1 MVANGSAWRK
11 NNRREWLRTLGRFFA
26 IVAIVA
32 LGVGFF
38 TGLRLA
44 RPAMVK
50 TGADYIE
57 RTNLYDFQLRS
68 TLGFTEED
76 AAYFAA
82 LDGVE
87 TVEPS
92 VSADLLTMFRDREVV
107 FATQELLPTLNQPVL
122 TAGRMPEAADEC
134 LGDNRYFT
142 EDDLGTVITVRNDPD
157 DEAPFSQEAYT
168 LVGLGSSPQYL
179 SSQRGTSALG
189 NGTVAAFL
197 FLTEAGYDADY
208 YTEIYVKVPSE
219 GAAFGDAYAD
229 SVEPWE
235 DVLED
240 AVNARGELRRT
251 TVIADAEEE
260 LADGWAEYYDGLQE
274 YEDGKAE
281 ADEELA
287 DGKQELDDALQELND
302 GEADYAEGVETLE
315 ALRADPL
322 SNDEIR
328 DARAELDDGW
338 QQYYDGKQEYEDGL
352 KEYEDGKQE
361 YEDGLKEYE
370 DAVAENQPK
379 LDDAKKELEQAKKSL
394 ENGET
399 SYDEGVATYNALLQD
414 PSAVPELAEARR
426 QLDAQWADY
435 NEKLAAYEQYA
446 AVIDGYEADVAE
458 AQATLEA
465 LQASGTATEEE
476 IIAAQ
481 TNLAFAQAVLEG
493 ALAQGG
499 DPDEMAAGLNTYKE
513 TLDQAEADF
522 QAGYQEAIQQAEAEL
537 DAARKQ
543 LDDGWDQYYEG
554 LKEYEDGVKELEDGK
569 KELEDAKAELED
581 GKIELEDTKAELDDA
596 YAELVQG
603 EADYK
608 SGYEDALAEGEQEL
622 ADARQELDDGWAE
635 YYDGVEEYEEGK
647 LEAEQ
652 ELADARQELDDALE
666 ELEDGE
672 SDFYDLKTAPL
683 SVFALTRTA
692 NTGYASFDNDTAIV
706 EGLAAI
712 FPVFFFLVAALV
724 CSSTMTRMVDEQRTN
739 NGTLKALGYRDGSI
753 MSRFTAYAAW
763 AAVLGTGLGLA
774 VGAWIF
780 PAVIWRAYTMIYR
793 FADLEFVFDPVLA
806 LLSLAAALV
815 CSVGAALA
823 SAWNEMRKMP
833 ASLMRPKAP
842 KAGKRI
848 LLEYMTPL
856 WKHMSFLQKVAARNV
871 FRYKKRLIMM
881 LLGTG
886 GCLAL
891 LIAGLGLR
899 DSVANVAEDQYRY
912 ITLYD
917 YTITFAQGQTEDQ
930 QQAFRETWAADLDHL
945 AFAATDTV
953 DVLTQKGVSTASVV
967 ASDDPEI
974 TALFGLTYGDE
985 TVDWP
990 TGDGAV
996 VSEKLL
1002 RLSGISVGDSLT
1014 VERSDGTVLEI
1025 PVVGAFENYVNHYIL
1040 LTGQGYETWMSEAPE
1055 IDTAYA
1061 STASE
1066 EITALGARLTEGR
1079 SVLSVSLAQDFQA
1092 MIADTMQSLDAV
1104 ISLVVGCALALSFVV
1119 SYNLV
1124 NINITERVREIATI
1138 KVLGFYRWETYSYV
1152 FREGLILTGLGCVVG
1167 VPLGIWLHRFVMDR
1181 IQVDMVSFRVRID
1194 PWSFVLA
1201 LALTLV
1207 ITLVTDALLVR
1218 KIDRIHMAESLKSVE

>member
-44 RPAMVK
+44 RPAMAK

-57 RTNLYDFQLRS
+57 ETNLYDFQLRS

-107 FATQELLPTLNQPVL
+107 FATQALLPTLNQPVL

-157 DEAPFSQEAYT
+157 DEAPFSQDTYT

-179 SSQRGTSALG
+179 SSQRGSSALG

-219 GAAFGDAYAD
+219 GAAFSDAYAD

-251 TVIADAEEE
+251 TVIAEAEEE

-379 LDDAKKELEQAKKSL
+379 LDDAKKELEQAKQSL
-394 ENGET
+394 DSGEA
-399 SYDEGVATYNALLQD
+399 SYEEGVATYNALLQD

-446 AVIDGYEADVAE
+446 AIIDGYEADVAE

-481 TNLAFAQAVLEG
+481 TNLAFAQAVLDG

-499 DPDEMAAGLNTYKE
+499 DPDEMAAGLNTDK
-513 TLDQAEADF
+513 
-522 QAGYQEAIQQAEAEL
+522 
-537 DAARKQ
+537 
-543 LDDGWDQYYEG
+543 
-554 LKEYEDGVKELEDGK
+554 
-569 KELEDAKAELED
+569 
-581 GKIELEDTKAELDDA
+581 
-596 YAELVQG
+596 
-603 EADYK
+603 
-608 SGYEDALAEGEQEL
+608 
-622 ADARQELDDGWAE
+622 
-635 YYDGVEEYEEGK
+635 
-647 LEAEQ
+647 
-652 ELADARQELDDALE
+652 
-666 ELEDGE
+666 
-672 SDFYDLKTAPL
+672 
-683 SVFALTRTA
+683 
-692 NTGYASFDNDTAIV
+692 
-706 EGLAAI
+706 
-712 FPVFFFLVAALV
+712 
-724 CSSTMTRMVDEQRTN
+724 
-739 NGTLKALGYRDGSI
+739 
-753 MSRFTAYAAW
+753 
-763 AAVLGTGLGLA
+763 
-774 VGAWIF
+774 
-780 PAVIWRAYTMIYR
+780 
-793 FADLEFVFDPVLA
+793 
-806 LLSLAAALV
+806 
-815 CSVGAALA
+815 
-823 SAWNEMRKMP
+823 
-833 ASLMRPKAP
+833 
-842 KAGKRI
+842 
-848 LLEYMTPL
+848 
-856 WKHMSFLQKVAARNV
+856 
-871 FRYKKRLIMM
+871 
-881 LLGTG
+881 
-886 GCLAL
+886 
-891 LIAGLGLR
+891 
-899 DSVANVAEDQYRY
+899 
-912 ITLYD
+912 
-917 YTITFAQGQTEDQ
+917 
-930 QQAFRETWAADLDHL
+930 
-945 AFAATDTV
+945 
-953 DVLTQKGVSTASVV
+953 
-967 ASDDPEI
+967 
-974 TALFGLTYGDE
+974 
-985 TVDWP
+985 
-990 TGDGAV
+990 
-996 VSEKLL
+996 
-1002 RLSGISVGDSLT
+1002 
-1014 VERSDGTVLEI
+1014 
-1025 PVVGAFENYVNHYIL
+1025 
-1040 LTGQGYETWMSEAPE
+1040 
-1055 IDTAYA
+1055 
-1061 STASE
+1061 
-1066 EITALGARLTEGR
+1066 
-1079 SVLSVSLAQDFQA
+1079 
-1092 MIADTMQSLDAV
+1092 
-1104 ISLVVGCALALSFVV
+1104 
-1119 SYNLV
+1119 
-1124 NINITERVREIATI
+1124 
-1138 KVLGFYRWETYSYV
+1138 
-1152 FREGLILTGLGCVVG
+1152 
-1167 VPLGIWLHRFVMDR
+1167 
-1181 IQVDMVSFRVRID
+1181 
-1194 PWSFVLA
+1194 
-1201 LALTLV
+1201 
-1207 ITLVTDALLVR
+1207 
-1218 KIDRIHMAESLKSVE
+1218 

>member
-44 RPAMVK
+44 RPAMAK

-57 RTNLYDFQLRS
+57 ETNLYDFQLRS

-122 TAGRMPEAADEC
+122 TAGRMPETADEC

-157 DEAPFSQEAYT
+157 DEAPFSQDTYT

-179 SSQRGTSALG
+179 SSQRGSSALG

-208 YTEIYVKVPSE
+208 YTEIYVQVPSE
-219 GAAFGDAYAD
+219 GSAFSDAYAD
-229 SVEPWE
+229 SIKPWE
-235 DVLED
+235 DVLEE

-379 LDDAKKELEQAKKSL
+379 LDDAKKELEQAKQSL
-394 ENGET
+394 DSGEA

-446 AVIDGYEADVAE
+446 AIIDGYEADVAE

-481 TNLAFAQAVLEG
+481 TNLAFAQAVLDG

-499 DPDEMAAGLNTYKE
+499 DPDAMAAGLNTYKE
-513 TLDQAEADF
+513 TLDQAEAEF

-554 LKEYEDGVKELEDGK
+554 LKEYENGVKELEDGK

-581 GKIELEDTKAELDDA
+581 GKIELEDAKAELDDA

-635 YYDGVEEYEEGK
+635 YYDGVGEYEEGK

-672 SDFYDLKTAPL
+672 SDLYDLKTAPL

-856 WKHMSFLQKVAARNV
+856 WKRMSFLQKVAARNV

-899 DSVANVAEDQYRY
+899 DSVANVADDQYRY

-930 QQAFRETWAADLDHL
+930 RQAFRETWAEDLDHL

-985 TVDWP
+985 TVAWP

-1079 SVLSVSLAQDFQA
+1079 SVLSVTLAQDFQA

>member
-44 RPAMVK
+44 RPAMAK

-57 RTNLYDFQLRS
+57 ETNLYDFQLRS

-107 FATQELLPTLNQPVL
+107 FATQALLPTLNQPAL

-142 EDDLGTVITVRNDPD
+142 EDDLGAVITVQNDPG

-208 YTEIYVKVPSE
+208 YTEIYVQVPSE
-219 GAAFGDAYAD
+219 GSAFSDAYAD
-229 SVEPWE
+229 SIKPWE
-235 DVLED
+235 DVLEE

-260 LADGWAEYYDGLQE
+260 LDDGWAEYYDGLQE

-281 ADEELA
+281 ADQELA

-379 LDDAKKELEQAKKSL
+379 LDDAKKELEQAKQSL
-394 ENGET
+394 DSGEA
-399 SYDEGVATYNALLQD
+399 SYEEGVATYNALLQD

-446 AVIDGYEADVAE
+446 AIIDGYEADVAE

-481 TNLAFAQAVLEG
+481 TNLAFAQAVLDG

-554 LKEYEDGVKELEDGK
+554 LKEYENGVKELEDGK

-581 GKIELEDTKAELDDA
+581 GKIELDDAKAELDDA

-672 SDFYDLKTAPL
+672 SDLYDLKTAPL

-899 DSVANVAEDQYRY
+899 DSVANVADDQYRY

-930 QQAFRETWAADLDHL
+930 RQAFRETWAEDLDHL

-990 TGDGAV
+990 TGEGAV

>member
-44 RPAMVK
+44 RPAMAK

-57 RTNLYDFQLRS
+57 ETNLYDFQLRS

-107 FATQELLPTLNQPVL
+107 FATQALLPTLNQPAL

-142 EDDLGTVITVRNDPD
+142 EDDLGAVITVQNDPD
-157 DEAPFSQEAYT
+157 DEAPFSQDTYT

-179 SSQRGTSALG
+179 SSQRGSSALG

-219 GAAFGDAYAD
+219 GAAFSDAYAD

-287 DGKQELDDALQELND
+287 DGKQELEDALQELND

-379 LDDAKKELEQAKKSL
+379 LDDAKKELEQAKQSL
-394 ENGET
+394 DSGEA

-446 AVIDGYEADVAE
+446 AIIDGYEADVAE

-481 TNLAFAQAVLEG
+481 TNLAFAQAVLDG

-554 LKEYEDGVKELEDGK
+554 LKEYENGVKELEDGK

-581 GKIELEDTKAELDDA
+581 GKIELDDAKAELDDA

-672 SDFYDLKTAPL
+672 SDLYDLKTAPL

-899 DSVANVAEDQYRY
+899 DSVANVADDQYRY

-930 QQAFRETWAADLDHL
+930 RQAFRETWAEDLDHL

-985 TVDWP
+985 TVAWP

-1025 PVVGAFENYVNHYIL
+1025 PVVGAFENYVNHYLL
-1040 LTGQGYETWMSEAPE
+1040 LTGQGYETWMGEAPE

-1066 EITALGARLTEGR
+1066 EITALGARRTEGR
-1079 SVLSVSLAQDFQA
+1079 SVLSVTLAQDFQA

>member
-44 RPAMVK
+44 RPAMAK

-57 RTNLYDFQLRS
+57 ETNLYDFQLRS

-122 TAGRMPEAADEC
+122 TAGRMPETADEC

-142 EDDLGTVITVRNDPD
+142 EDDLGAVITVRNDPD
-157 DEAPFSQEAYT
+157 DEAPFSQDTYT

-179 SSQRGTSALG
+179 SSQRGSSALG

-208 YTEIYVKVPSE
+208 YTEIYVQVPSE
-219 GAAFGDAYAD
+219 GSAFSDAYAD

-379 LDDAKKELEQAKKSL
+379 LDDAKKELEQAKQSL
-394 ENGET
+394 DSGEA

-446 AVIDGYEADVAE
+446 AIIDGYEADVAE

-481 TNLAFAQAVLEG
+481 TNLAFAQAVLDG

-554 LKEYEDGVKELEDGK
+554 LKEYENGVKELEDGK

-581 GKIELEDTKAELDDA
+581 GKIELDDAKAELDDA

-672 SDFYDLKTAPL
+672 SDLYDLKTAPL

-899 DSVANVAEDQYRY
+899 DSVANVADDQYRY

-930 QQAFRETWAADLDHL
+930 QQAFRETWAEDLDHL

>member
-44 RPAMVK
+44 RPAMAK

-57 RTNLYDFQLRS
+57 ETNLYDFQLRS

-107 FATQELLPTLNQPVL
+107 FATQALLPTLNQPVL
-122 TAGRMPEAADEC
+122 TAGRMPETADEC

-142 EDDLGTVITVRNDPD
+142 EDDLGAVITVQNDPD
-157 DEAPFSQEAYT
+157 DEAPFSQDTYT

-179 SSQRGTSALG
+179 SSQRGSSALG

-219 GAAFGDAYAD
+219 GAAFSDAYAD

-251 TVIADAEEE
+251 TVIAEAEEE

-379 LDDAKKELEQAKKSL
+379 LDDAKKELEQAKQSL
-394 ENGET
+394 DSGEA
-399 SYDEGVATYNALLQD
+399 SYEEGVATYNALLQD
-414 PSAVPELAEARR
+414 PSAVPELAEARQ
-426 QLDAQWADY
+426 QLDAQWAYY

-446 AVIDGYEADVAE
+446 AAISGLQAQVDA
-458 AQATLEA
+458 AQAAVDA
-465 LQASGTATEEE
+465 LPEDATEEE

-481 TNLAFAQAVLEG
+481 GNLAAARDALDY

-499 DPDEMAAGLNTYKE
+499 NPDEMAAGLNTYKE

-554 LKEYEDGVKELEDGK
+554 LKEYENGVKELEDGK

-581 GKIELEDTKAELDDA
+581 GKIELDDAKAELDDA

-672 SDFYDLKTAPL
+672 SDLYDLKTAPL

-899 DSVANVAEDQYRY
+899 DSVANVADDQYRY

-930 QQAFRETWAADLDHL
+930 QQAFRETWAEDLDHL

-985 TVDWP
+985 TVAWP

-1025 PVVGAFENYVNHYIL
+1025 PVVCAFENYVNHYIL
-1040 LTGQGYETWMSEAPE
+1040 LTGQGYETWMGEAPE

>member
-44 RPAMVK
+44 RPAMAK

-57 RTNLYDFQLRS
+57 ETNLYDFQLRS

-107 FATQELLPTLNQPVL
+107 FATQALLPTLNQPVL

-179 SSQRGTSALG
+179 SSQRGSSALG

-219 GAAFGDAYAD
+219 GSAFSDEYAD
-229 SVEPWE
+229 SIEPWE

-379 LDDAKKELEQAKKSL
+379 LDDAKKELERAKQSL
-394 ENGET
+394 DSGEA
-399 SYDEGVATYNALLQD
+399 SYEEGVATYNALLQD

-446 AVIDGYEADVAE
+446 AIIDGYEADVAE

-481 TNLAFAQAVLEG
+481 TNLAFAQAVLDG

-499 DPDEMAAGLNTYKE
+499 HPDQMAADLNTYKE

-554 LKEYEDGVKELEDGK
+554 LKEYENGVKELEDGK
-569 KELEDAKAELED
+569 KELEDSKVEVED
-581 GKIELEDTKAELDDA
+581 GKIGLDDAKAELDDA

-672 SDFYDLKTAPL
+672 SDLYDLKTAPL

-899 DSVANVAEDQYRY
+899 DSVANVADDQYRY

-930 QQAFRETWAADLDHL
+930 QQAFRETWAEDLDHL

-1079 SVLSVSLAQDFQA
+1079 SVLSVTLAQDFQA

>member
-44 RPAMVK
+44 RPAMAK

-157 DEAPFSQEAYT
+157 DEAPFSQDTYT

-179 SSQRGTSALG
+179 SSQRGSSALG

-208 YTEIYVKVPSE
+208 YTEIYVQVPSE
-219 GAAFGDAYAD
+219 GAAFSDAYAD

-379 LDDAKKELEQAKKSL
+379 LDDAKKELEQAKQSL
-394 ENGET
+394 DSGEA

-446 AVIDGYEADVAE
+446 AAISGLQAQVDA
-458 AQATLEA
+458 AQAAVDA
-465 LQASGTATEEE
+465 LPEDATEEE

-481 TNLAFAQAVLEG
+481 GNLDAAQAALDG

-499 DPDEMAAGLNTYKE
+499 NPDEMAAGLNTYKE

-554 LKEYEDGVKELEDGK
+554 LKEYENGVKELEDGK

-581 GKIELEDTKAELDDA
+581 GKIELDDAKAELDDA

-672 SDFYDLKTAPL
+672 SDLYDLKTAPL

-899 DSVANVAEDQYRY
+899 DSVANVADDQYRY

-930 QQAFRETWAADLDHL
+930 QQAFRETWAEDLDRL

-1040 LTGQGYETWMSEAPE
+1040 LTGQGYETWMGEAPE

>member
-44 RPAMVK
+44 RPAMAK

-107 FATQELLPTLNQPVL
+107 FATQALLPTLNQPVL

-179 SSQRGTSALG
+179 SSQRGSSALG

-219 GAAFGDAYAD
+219 GSAFSDEYAD
-229 SVEPWE
+229 SIEPWE

-394 ENGET
+394 ENGEA

-446 AVIDGYEADVAE
+446 AIIDGYEADVAE

-554 LKEYEDGVKELEDGK
+554 LKEYENGVKELEDGK

-581 GKIELEDTKAELDDA
+581 GKIELDDAKAELDDA

-672 SDFYDLKTAPL
+672 SDLYDLKTAPL

-856 WKHMSFLQKVAARNV
+856 WKHMGFLQKVAARNV

-930 QQAFRETWAADLDHL
+930 QQAFRETWAEDLDHL

-1002 RLSGISVGDSLT
+1002 RFSGVSVGDSLT
-1014 VERSDGTVLEI
+1014 MERSDGTVLEI

-1040 LTGQGYETWMSEAPE
+1040 LTGQGYETWMGEAPE

-1079 SVLSVSLAQDFQA
+1079 SVLSVTLAQDFQA

-1167 VPLGIWLHRFVMDR
+1167 VPLGIWLHRFVMER

-1194 PWSFVLA
+1194 PWSYVLA

>member
-44 RPAMVK
+44 RPAMAK

-57 RTNLYDFQLRS
+57 ETNLYDFQLRS

-92 VSADLLTMFRDREVV
+92 VSADLLTMFRDREAV
-107 FATQELLPTLNQPVL
+107 FATQALLPTLNQPAL

-142 EDDLGTVITVRNDPD
+142 EDDLGAVITVRNDPD
-157 DEAPFSQEAYT
+157 DEAPFSQDTYT

-179 SSQRGTSALG
+179 SSQRGSSALG

-219 GAAFGDAYAD
+219 GAAFSDAYAD

-379 LDDAKKELEQAKKSL
+379 LDDAKKELEQAKQSL
-394 ENGET
+394 DSGEA

-446 AVIDGYEADVAE
+446 AIIDGYEADVAE

-481 TNLAFAQAVLEG
+481 TNLAFAQAVLDG

-554 LKEYEDGVKELEDGK
+554 LKEYENGVKELEDGK

-581 GKIELEDTKAELDDA
+581 GKIELDDAKAELDDA

-635 YYDGVEEYEEGK
+635 YYDGVGEYEEGK

-672 SDFYDLKTAPL
+672 SDLYDLKTAPL

-899 DSVANVAEDQYRY
+899 DSVANVADDQYRY

-930 QQAFRETWAADLDHL
+930 QQAFRETWAEDLDHL

-985 TVDWP
+985 TVAWP

-1040 LTGQGYETWMSEAPE
+1040 LTGQGYETWMGEAPE

>member
-44 RPAMVK
+44 RPAMAK

-57 RTNLYDFQLRS
+57 ETNLYDFQLRS

-107 FATQELLPTLNQPVL
+107 FATQALLPTLNQPVL
-122 TAGRMPEAADEC
+122 TAGRMPETADEC

-142 EDDLGTVITVRNDPD
+142 EDDLGAVITVQNDPD
-157 DEAPFSQEAYT
+157 DEAPFSQDTYT

-179 SSQRGTSALG
+179 SSQRGSSALG

-219 GAAFGDAYAD
+219 GSAFSDAYAD

-251 TVIADAEEE
+251 TVIAEAEDE

-379 LDDAKKELEQAKKSL
+379 LDDAKKELEQAKQSL
-394 ENGET
+394 DSGEA

-414 PSAVPELAEARR
+414 PSAVPELAEARQ
-426 QLDAQWADY
+426 QLDAQWAYY

-446 AVIDGYEADVAE
+446 AAISGLQAQVDA
-458 AQATLEA
+458 AQAAVDA
-465 LQASGTATEEE
+465 LPEDATEEE

-481 TNLAFAQAVLEG
+481 GNLAAARDALDY

-499 DPDEMAAGLNTYKE
+499 NPDEMAAGLNTYKE

-554 LKEYEDGVKELEDGK
+554 LKEYENGVKELEDGK

-581 GKIELEDTKAELDDA
+581 GKIELDDAKAELDDA

-672 SDFYDLKTAPL
+672 SDLYDLKTAPL

-899 DSVANVAEDQYRY
+899 DSVANVADDQYRY

-930 QQAFRETWAADLDHL
+930 QQAFRETWAEDLDHL

-985 TVDWP
+985 TVAWP

-1040 LTGQGYETWMSEAPE
+1040 LTGQGYETWMGEAPE

>member
-44 RPAMVK
+44 RPAMAK

-57 RTNLYDFQLRS
+57 ETNLYDFQLRS

-122 TAGRMPEAADEC
+122 TAGRMPETADEC

-219 GAAFGDAYAD
+219 GSAFSDAYAD

-240 AVNARGELRRT
+240 AVDARGELRRT
-251 TVIADAEEE
+251 TVIAEAEEE

-315 ALRADPL
+315 ALRVDPL

-379 LDDAKKELEQAKKSL
+379 LDDAKKELEQAKQSL
-394 ENGET
+394 DSGEA

-435 NEKLAAYEQYA
+435 DEKLAAYEQYA
-446 AVIDGYEADVAE
+446 AAISGLQAQVDA
-458 AQATLEA
+458 AQAAVDA
-465 LQASGTATEEE
+465 LPEDATEEE

-481 TNLAFAQAVLEG
+481 GNLDAAQAALAG

-499 DPDEMAAGLNTYKE
+499 DPDEMAADLNTYKE
-513 TLDQAEADF
+513 TLDQAEAEF

-554 LKEYEDGVKELEDGK
+554 LKEYENGVKELEDGK

-581 GKIELEDTKAELDDA
+581 GKIELDDAKAELDDA

-672 SDFYDLKTAPL
+672 SDLYDLKTAPL

-856 WKHMSFLQKVAARNV
+856 WKRMSFLQKVAARNV

-899 DSVANVAEDQYRY
+899 DSVANVADDQYRY

-930 QQAFRETWAADLDHL
+930 RQAFRETWAEDLDHL

-985 TVDWP
+985 TVAWP

-1079 SVLSVSLAQDFQA
+1079 SVLSVTLAQDFQA

>member
-44 RPAMVK
+44 RPAMAK

-57 RTNLYDFQLRS
+57 ETNLYDFQLRS

-107 FATQELLPTLNQPVL
+107 FATQALLPTLNQPAL
-122 TAGRMPEAADEC
+122 TAGRMPETADEC

-157 DEAPFSQEAYT
+157 DEAPFSQDTYT

-208 YTEIYVKVPSE
+208 YTEIYVQVPSE
-219 GAAFGDAYAD
+219 GAAFSDAYAD

-379 LDDAKKELEQAKKSL
+379 LDDAKKELEQAKQSL
-394 ENGET
+394 DSGEA

-446 AVIDGYEADVAE
+446 AIIDGYEADVAE

-481 TNLAFAQAVLEG
+481 TNLAFAQAVLDG

-513 TLDQAEADF
+513 TLDQAEAEF

-554 LKEYEDGVKELEDGK
+554 LKEYENGVKELEDGK

-581 GKIELEDTKAELDDA
+581 GKIELDDAKAELDDA

-672 SDFYDLKTAPL
+672 SDLYDLKTAPL

-899 DSVANVAEDQYRY
+899 DSVANVADDQYRY

-930 QQAFRETWAADLDHL
+930 RQAFRETWAEDLDHL

-990 TGDGAV
+990 TGEGAV

-1079 SVLSVSLAQDFQA
+1079 SVLSVTLAQDFQA

>member
-92 VSADLLTMFRDREVV
+92 VSADLLAMFRDREVV
-107 FATQELLPTLNQPVL
+107 FTTQELLPTLNQPVL

-157 DEAPFSQEAYT
+157 DEAPFSQDTYT

-179 SSQRGTSALG
+179 SSQRGSSALG

-208 YTEIYVKVPSE
+208 YTEIYVQVPSE
-219 GAAFGDAYAD
+219 GAAFSDAYAD

-379 LDDAKKELEQAKKSL
+379 LDDAKKELEQAKQSL
-394 ENGET
+394 DSGEA
-399 SYDEGVATYNALLQD
+399 SYEEGVATYNALLQD
-414 PSAVPELAEARR
+414 PSAVPELAEAR
-426 QLDAQWADY
+426 QKLDAQWADY

-446 AVIDGYEADVAE
+446 AAISGLQAQVDA
-458 AQATLEA
+458 AQAAVDA
-465 LQASGTATEEE
+465 LPEDATEEE

-481 TNLAFAQAVLEG
+481 GNLDAARDALDY

-499 DPDEMAAGLNTYKE
+499 NPDEMAAGLNTYKE

-554 LKEYEDGVKELEDGK
+554 LKEYENGVKELEDGK

-581 GKIELEDTKAELDDA
+581 GKIELDDAKAELDDA

-635 YYDGVEEYEEGK
+635 YYDGVGEYEEGK

-672 SDFYDLKTAPL
+672 SDLYDLKTAPL

-917 YTITFAQGQTEDQ
+917 YTITFAQGQTEAQ
-930 QQAFRETWAADLDHL
+930 RQAFRETWAEDLDHL

-990 TGDGAV
+990 TGEGAV

>member
-44 RPAMVK
+44 RPAMAK

-57 RTNLYDFQLRS
+57 ETNLYDFQLRS

-122 TAGRMPEAADEC
+122 TAGRMPETADEC

-142 EDDLGTVITVRNDPD
+142 EDDLGTVITVKNDPD
-157 DEAPFSQEAYT
+157 DEAPFSQDTYT

-179 SSQRGTSALG
+179 SSQRGSSALG

-219 GAAFGDAYAD
+219 GAAFSDAYAD

-394 ENGET
+394 ENGEA

-446 AVIDGYEADVAE
+446 AIIDGYEADVAE

-481 TNLAFAQAVLEG
+481 TNLAFAQAVLDG

-554 LKEYEDGVKELEDGK
+554 LKEYENGVKELEDGK

-581 GKIELEDTKAELDDA
+581 GKIELDDAKAELDDA

-635 YYDGVEEYEEGK
+635 YYDGVGEYEEGK

-672 SDFYDLKTAPL
+672 SDLYDLKTAPL

-930 QQAFRETWAADLDHL
+930 RQAFRETWAEDLDHL

-974 TALFGLTYGDE
+974 TALFGLTYGGE

-1040 LTGQGYETWMSEAPE
+1040 LTGQGYETWMGEAPE

-1079 SVLSVSLAQDFQA
+1079 SVLSVTLAQDFQA

-1194 PWSFVLA
+1194 PWSYVLA

>member
-1 MVANGSAWRK
+1 M
-11 NNRREWLRTLGRFFA
+11 
-26 IVAIVA
+26 A

-44 RPAMVK
+44 RPAMAK

-92 VSADLLTMFRDREVV
+92 VSADLLAMFRDREVV
-107 FATQELLPTLNQPVL
+107 FTTQELLPTLNQPVL

-157 DEAPFSQEAYT
+157 DEAPFSQDTYT

-179 SSQRGTSALG
+179 SSQRGSSALG

-219 GAAFGDAYAD
+219 GSAFSDAYAD

-379 LDDAKKELEQAKKSL
+379 LDDAKKELEQAKQSL
-394 ENGET
+394 DSGEA
-399 SYDEGVATYNALLQD
+399 SYEEGVATYNALLQD
-414 PSAVPELAEARR
+414 PSAVPELAEAR
-426 QLDAQWADY
+426 QKLDAQWADY

-446 AVIDGYEADVAE
+446 AAISGLQAQVDA
-458 AQATLEA
+458 AQAAVDA
-465 LQASGTATEEE
+465 LPEDATEEE

-481 TNLAFAQAVLEG
+481 GNLDAARDALDY

-499 DPDEMAAGLNTYKE
+499 NPDEMAAGLNTYKE

-554 LKEYEDGVKELEDGK
+554 LKEYENGVKELEDGK

-581 GKIELEDTKAELDDA
+581 GKIELDDAKAELDDA

-635 YYDGVEEYEEGK
+635 YYDGVGEYEEGK

-672 SDFYDLKTAPL
+672 SDLYDLKTAPL

-917 YTITFAQGQTEDQ
+917 YTITFAQGQTEAQ
-930 QQAFRETWAADLDHL
+930 RQAFRETWAEDLDRL

-1040 LTGQGYETWMSEAPE
+1040 LTGQGYETWMGEAPE

>member
-1 MVANGSAWRK
+1 M
-11 NNRREWLRTLGRFFA
+11 
-26 IVAIVA
+26 
-32 LGVGFF
+32 
-38 TGLRLA
+38 
-44 RPAMVK
+44 
-50 TGADYIE
+50 
-57 RTNLYDFQLRS
+57 
-68 TLGFTEED
+68 
-76 AAYFAA
+76 
-82 LDGVE
+82 
-87 TVEPS
+87 
-92 VSADLLTMFRDREVV
+92 
-107 FATQELLPTLNQPVL
+107 
-122 TAGRMPEAADEC
+122 
-134 LGDNRYFT
+134 
-142 EDDLGTVITVRNDPD
+142 
-157 DEAPFSQEAYT
+157 
-168 LVGLGSSPQYL
+168 
-179 SSQRGTSALG
+179 
-189 NGTVAAFL
+189 
-197 FLTEAGYDADY
+197 
-208 YTEIYVKVPSE
+208 
-219 GAAFGDAYAD
+219 
-229 SVEPWE
+229 
-235 DVLED
+235 
-240 AVNARGELRRT
+240 
-251 TVIADAEEE
+251 
-260 LADGWAEYYDGLQE
+260 
-274 YEDGKAE
+274 
-281 ADEELA
+281 
-287 DGKQELDDALQELND
+287 
-302 GEADYAEGVETLE
+302 ETLE

-338 QQYYDGKQEYEDGL
+338 RQYYDGKQEYEDGL
-352 KEYEDGKQE
+352 QEYEDGKQE

-394 ENGET
+394 ENGEA

-414 PSAVPELAEARR
+414 PSAVPELAEARQ

-446 AVIDGYEADVAE
+446 AIIDGYEADVAE

-481 TNLAFAQAVLEG
+481 TNLAFAQAVLDG

-554 LKEYEDGVKELEDGK
+554 LKEYENGVKELEDGK

-581 GKIELEDTKAELDDA
+581 GKIELDDAKAELDDA

-635 YYDGVEEYEEGK
+635 YYDGVGEYEEGK

-672 SDFYDLKTAPL
+672 SDLYDLKTAPL

-856 WKHMSFLQKVAARNV
+856 WKRMSFLQKEAARNV

-899 DSVANVAEDQYRY
+899 DSVANVADDQYRY

-930 QQAFRETWAADLDHL
+930 RQAFRETWAEDLDHL

-985 TVDWP
+985 TVAWP

-1040 LTGQGYETWMSEAPE
+1040 LTGQGYETWMGEAPE

-1079 SVLSVSLAQDFQA
+1079 SVLSVTLAQDFQA

-1167 VPLGIWLHRFVMDR
+1167 VPLGIWLHRFVMER

-1194 PWSFVLA
+1194 PWSYVLA

>member
-44 RPAMVK
+44 RPAMAK

-57 RTNLYDFQLRS
+57 ETNLYDFQLRS

-122 TAGRMPEAADEC
+122 TAGRMPETADEC

-157 DEAPFSQEAYT
+157 DEAPFSQDTYT

-208 YTEIYVKVPSE
+208 YTEIYVQVPSE
-219 GAAFGDAYAD
+219 GSAFSDAYAD
-229 SVEPWE
+229 SIKPWE
-235 DVLED
+235 DVLEE

-379 LDDAKKELEQAKKSL
+379 LDDAKKELEQAKQSL
-394 ENGET
+394 DSGEAA
-399 SYDEGVATYNALLQD
+399 YDEGLATYYDLLKD
-414 PSAVPELAEARR
+414 PNSVPELAEARR

-446 AVIDGYEADVAE
+446 AIIDGYEADVAE

-481 TNLAFAQAVLEG
+481 TNLAFAQAVLDG

-554 LKEYEDGVKELEDGK
+554 LKEYENGVKELEDGK

-581 GKIELEDTKAELDDA
+581 GKIELDDAKAELDDA

-635 YYDGVEEYEEGK
+635 YYDGVGEYEEGK

-672 SDFYDLKTAPL
+672 SDLYDLKTAPL

-856 WKHMSFLQKVAARNV
+856 WKRMSFLQKVAARNV

-899 DSVANVAEDQYRY
+899 DSVANVADDQYRY

-930 QQAFRETWAADLDHL
+930 RQAFRETWAADLDHL

-985 TVDWP
+985 TVAWP

-1002 RLSGISVGDSLT
+1002 RFSGISVGDSLT

-1040 LTGQGYETWMSEAPE
+1040 LTGQGYETWMGEAPE

-1079 SVLSVSLAQDFQA
+1079 SVLSVTLAQDFQA

-1167 VPLGIWLHRFVMDR
+1167 VPLGIWLHRFVMER

-1194 PWSFVLA
+1194 PWSYVLA

>member
-44 RPAMVK
+44 RPAMAK

-57 RTNLYDFQLRS
+57 ETNLYDFQLRS

-122 TAGRMPEAADEC
+122 TAGRMPETADEC

-142 EDDLGTVITVRNDPD
+142 EDDLGAVITVQNDPD

-208 YTEIYVKVPSE
+208 YTEIYVQVPSE
-219 GAAFGDAYAD
+219 GAAFSDAYAD
-229 SVEPWE
+229 SIKPWE

-281 ADEELA
+281 ADQELA

-379 LDDAKKELEQAKKSL
+379 LDDAKKELEQAKQSL
-394 ENGET
+394 DSGEA
-399 SYDEGVATYNALLQD
+399 SYEEGVATYNALLQD

-426 QLDAQWADY
+426 QLDAQRADY

-446 AVIDGYEADVAE
+446 AIIDGYEADVAE

-481 TNLAFAQAVLEG
+481 TNLAFAQAVLDG

-537 DAARKQ
+537 AAARKQ

-554 LKEYEDGVKELEDGK
+554 LKEYENGVKELEDGK

-581 GKIELEDTKAELDDA
+581 GKIELDDAKAELDDA

-672 SDFYDLKTAPL
+672 SDLYDLKTAPL

-899 DSVANVAEDQYRY
+899 DSVANVADDQYRY

-930 QQAFRETWAADLDHL
+930 QQAFRETWAEDLDHL

-1040 LTGQGYETWMSEAPE
+1040 LTGQGYETWMGEAPE

-1079 SVLSVSLAQDFQA
+1079 SVLSVTLAQDFQA

-1167 VPLGIWLHRFVMDR
+1167 VPLGIWLHRFVMER

-1194 PWSFVLA
+1194 PWSYVLA

>member
-44 RPAMVK
+44 RPAMAK

-57 RTNLYDFQLRS
+57 ETNLYDFQLRS

-107 FATQELLPTLNQPVL
+107 FATQALLPTLNQPAL
-122 TAGRMPEAADEC
+122 TAGRMPETADEC

-219 GAAFGDAYAD
+219 GAAFSDAYAD

-379 LDDAKKELEQAKKSL
+379 LDDAKKELEQAKQSL
-394 ENGET
+394 DSGEA

-446 AVIDGYEADVAE
+446 AIIAGYEADVAE

-481 TNLAFAQAVLEG
+481 TNLAFAQAVLDG

-513 TLDQAEADF
+513 TLNQAEAEF

-554 LKEYEDGVKELEDGK
+554 LKEYENGVKELEDGK

-581 GKIELEDTKAELDDA
+581 GKIELDDAKAELDDA

-635 YYDGVEEYEEGK
+635 YNDGVGEYEEGK

-672 SDFYDLKTAPL
+672 SDLYDLKTAPL

-899 DSVANVAEDQYRY
+899 DSVANVADDQYRY

-917 YTITFAQGQTEDQ
+917 YTITFAQGQTEAQ

-985 TVDWP
+985 TVAWP

-1079 SVLSVSLAQDFQA
+1079 SVLSVTLAQDFQA

>member
-44 RPAMVK
+44 RPAMAK

-57 RTNLYDFQLRS
+57 ETNLYDFQLRS

-107 FATQELLPTLNQPVL
+107 FATQALLPTLNQPAL

-142 EDDLGTVITVRNDPD
+142 EDDLGAVITVRNDPD

-208 YTEIYVKVPSE
+208 YTEIYVQVPSE
-219 GAAFGDAYAD
+219 GSAFSDAYAD
-229 SVEPWE
+229 SIKPWE
-235 DVLED
+235 DVLEE

-287 DGKQELDDALQELND
+287 DGKQELEDALQELND

-338 QQYYDGKQEYEDGL
+338 RQYYDGKQEYEDGL

-379 LDDAKKELEQAKKSL
+379 LDDAKKELEQARKSL
-394 ENGET
+394 ENGEA

-414 PSAVPELAEARR
+414 PSAVPELAEARQ

-446 AVIDGYEADVAE
+446 AIIDGYEADVAE

-481 TNLAFAQAVLEG
+481 RNLAAAQAVLEG

-554 LKEYEDGVKELEDGK
+554 LKEYENGVKELEDGK

-581 GKIELEDTKAELDDA
+581 GKIELEDAKAELDDA

-930 QQAFRETWAADLDHL
+930 KQAFRETWAEDLDHL

-985 TVDWP
+985 PVAWP

-1002 RLSGISVGDSLT
+1002 QLSGISVGDSLT

-1040 LTGQGYETWMSEAPE
+1040 LTGQGYETWMGEAPE

-1079 SVLSVSLAQDFQA
+1079 SVLSVTLAQDFQA

>member
-44 RPAMVK
+44 RPAMAK

-57 RTNLYDFQLRS
+57 ETNLYDFQLRS

-179 SSQRGTSALG
+179 SSQRGSSALG

-219 GAAFGDAYAD
+219 GSAFSDEYAD
-229 SVEPWE
+229 SIEPWE

-394 ENGET
+394 ENGEA
-399 SYDEGVATYNALLQD
+399 SYEEGVATYNALLQD

-446 AVIDGYEADVAE
+446 AIIDGYEADVAE

-481 TNLAFAQAVLEG
+481 TNLAFAQAVLDG

-554 LKEYEDGVKELEDGK
+554 LKEYENGVKELEDGK

-581 GKIELEDTKAELDDA
+581 GKIELDDAKAELDDA

-672 SDFYDLKTAPL
+672 SDLYDLKTAPL

-930 QQAFRETWAADLDHL
+930 QQAFRETWAEDLDHL

-1194 PWSFVLA
+1194 PWSYVLA

>member
-44 RPAMVK
+44 RPAMAK

-92 VSADLLTMFRDREVV
+92 VSADLLAMFRDREVV
-107 FATQELLPTLNQPVL
+107 FTTQELLPTLNQPVL

-157 DEAPFSQEAYT
+157 DEAPFSQDTYT

-179 SSQRGTSALG
+179 SSQRGSSALG

-219 GAAFGDAYAD
+219 GSAFSDAYAD

-379 LDDAKKELEQAKKSL
+379 LDDAKKELEQAKQSL
-394 ENGET
+394 DSGEA
-399 SYDEGVATYNALLQD
+399 SYEEGVATYNALLQD
-414 PSAVPELAEARR
+414 PSAVPELAEAR
-426 QLDAQWADY
+426 QKLDAQWADY

-446 AVIDGYEADVAE
+446 AAISGLQAQVDA
-458 AQATLEA
+458 AQAAVDA
-465 LQASGTATEEE
+465 LPEDATEEE

-481 TNLAFAQAVLEG
+481 GNLDAARDALDY

-499 DPDEMAAGLNTYKE
+499 NPDEMAAGLNTYKE

-554 LKEYEDGVKELEDGK
+554 LKEYENGVKELEDGK

-581 GKIELEDTKAELDDA
+581 GKIELDDAKAELDDA

-635 YYDGVEEYEEGK
+635 YYDGVGEYEEGK

-672 SDFYDLKTAPL
+672 SDLYDLKTAPL

-917 YTITFAQGQTEDQ
+917 YTITFAQGQTEAQ
-930 QQAFRETWAADLDHL
+930 RQAFRETWAEDLDRL

-1040 LTGQGYETWMSEAPE
+1040 LTGQGYETWMGEAPE